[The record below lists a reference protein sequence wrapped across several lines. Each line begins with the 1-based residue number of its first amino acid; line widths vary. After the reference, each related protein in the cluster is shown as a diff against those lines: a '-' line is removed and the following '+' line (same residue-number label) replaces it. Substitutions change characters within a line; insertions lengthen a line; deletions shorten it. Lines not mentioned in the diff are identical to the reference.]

1 LRRGLAPWR
10 FLGYPE
16 GEIDA
21 SRCSTV
27 ARLPSGPAPASRL
40 YQLLSS
46 PWPNGPHTRKITR
59 VEAIH
64 LRLPAV
70 NERCDG
76 SQETLVV
83 KVHTDVGL
91 VGVGEVDSSSHVAKA
106 IIEAP
111 LSHKICRGLSECVVG
126 QDPFAIDLL
135 VHRMVEGAI
144 FFGRQ
149 GAAIHAMSG
158 IEIALWDIFGKA
170 VGRPVYQLLGG
181 GFRKTFRAYASILF
195 GDTPDETRRIGEGLA
210 RQGFRAVKFGWGP
223 LGQSEAGD
231 IAHVRAAR
239 EGIGSKA
246 ELMVDA
252 GLCYDTATA
261 IRRARQFEEFDLAW
275 LEEPLHPDNLD
286 GYRRLG
292 ERAPMRIAAGEEI
305 CDVKEFQTMMDIGGI
320 DVVQVD
326 VTRVGGLLRSK
337 RIGWDSAERHRLCVN
352 HSYKTGINIAAS
364 LHFVASLPNT
374 SYFEYCVEQGAL
386 RQSLTKQR
394 FPVIDGEISVP
405 EEPGLGVELNE
416 EIVARY
422 RVG

>member
-1 LRRGLAPWR
+1 M
-10 FLGYPE
+10 
-16 GEIDA
+16 
-21 SRCSTV
+21 
-27 ARLPSGPAPASRL
+27 
-40 YQLLSS
+40 
-46 PWPNGPHTRKITR
+46 KITR

-64 LRLPAV
+64 LRLPDV

-83 KVHTDVGL
+83 KVHTDAGI

-111 LSHKICRGLSECVVG
+111 LSHKICRGLAECVVG
-126 QDPFAIDLL
+126 QDPFSIDLL
-135 VHRMVEGAI
+135 VYRMYEGAI
-144 FFGRQ
+144 FYGRQ
-149 GAAIHAMSG
+149 GAVVQAMSG

-210 RQGFRAVKFGWGP
+210 QKGFRAVKFGWGP

-231 IAHVRAAR
+231 IAHVKAAR
-239 EGIGSKA
+239 QGIGPDA

-261 IRRARQFEEFDLAW
+261 IRRAQQFEEFGLTW

-305 CDVKEFQTMMDIGGI
+305 CDVAEFQTMMDVGGI

-337 RIGWDSAERHRLCVN
+337 QIGWDSARRHRLCVN

-394 FPVIDGEISVP
+394 FPVIDGEIGVP
-405 EEPGLGVELNE
+405 EEPGLGVELDE
-416 EIVARY
+416 EVVARY